1 MPKEIGADI
10 IIVGAG
16 AAGSVLA
23 RRLAD
28 RAAGLVRLVEA
39 GPDPRGPGAAG
50 IHDGW
55 RLPTI
60 PDWGFT
66 SEPMGAGELGRLR
79 RGRALGGTSWL
90 TRFAL
95 RGAAADFDA
104 WQAAGNP
111 GWSFEEV
118 LPAFRRLESDG
129 EFGEQP
135 WHGTG
140 GPLPITRYPDL
151 PRSDIHAA
159 ALAAMEAAGFGRVVD
174 HNAPVAIGVGPMPMS
189 ARGGRRVTAFEAYLE
204 TDGRPDSL
212 AIDTDAAVD
221 VVTLE
226 AGRATGVRLVDG
238 RTLRAGTVIL
248 AGGTYG
254 SPTILLR
261 SGIGPAEE
269 LAELG
274 IEVAVDL
281 PGVGRG
287 LADHPAV
294 DVDTGWRGK
303 GTTGPILHSIATFH
317 SGVAATDGPPDMMF
331 WLMDPDAADPAFYL
345 DPVLLK
351 PRSRGCL
358 RLRSADPAD
367 PPRIALP
374 RLDEAIDIDRLAEG
388 YERALEIAARAE
400 IRSLAD
406 EPPPRMPANR
416 AELRGRVIEKAYSL
430 PHVVGTCRM
439 GPSPADGSVVDH
451 LGRVHG
457 IVGLHVI
464 DASIIPDAVA
474 GFPHVV
480 TIMLAE
486 HLADRL
492 SLA

>member
-10 IIVGAG
+10 IVVGAG

-28 RAAGLVRLVEA
+28 RAGGLVHLVEA
-39 GPDPRGPGAAG
+39 GPDPRGPEAAG

-66 SEPMGAGELGRLR
+66 SEPRGGGEPGRLR

-95 RGAAADFDA
+95 RGVAADFDA
-104 WQAAGNP
+104 WEAAGNP
-111 GWSFEEV
+111 GWSFEEI
-118 LPAFRRLESDG
+118 LPAFRRIESDA
-129 EFGEQP
+129 EFGQQP

-151 PRSDIHAA
+151 PRSDIHAVG
-159 ALAAMEAAGFGRVVD
+159 LAAVEAAGFARVED
-174 HNAPVAIGVGPMPMS
+174 HNAPAATGVGPMPMS
-189 ARGGRRVTAFEAYLE
+189 ARGGRRATAFEAYLE
-204 TDGRPDSL
+204 TDDRPANL
-212 AIDTDAAVD
+212 AIEADAAVD

-226 AGRATGVRLVDG
+226 AGRASGVRLVDG

-261 SGIGPAEE
+261 SGIGPADE

-274 IEVAVDL
+274 IEVALDL

-294 DVDTGWRGK
+294 DFDTGWRGK

-317 SGVAATDGPPDMMF
+317 SAVAATDEPPDMML
-331 WLMDPDAADPAFYL
+331 WLMDPDAAEPVFYL

-351 PRSRGCL
+351 PRSRGRL
-358 RLRSADPAD
+358 RLRSAEPAD

-374 RLDEAIDIDRLAEG
+374 SLDEAVDVERLTEG
-388 YERALEIAARAE
+388 YERAVEIAARPE
-400 IRSLAD
+400 IRKLAGKPS
-406 EPPPRMPANR
+406 PPMPANR
-416 AELRGRVIEKAYSL
+416 TELRRRVIENAYSL

-439 GPSPADGSVVDH
+439 GPSPADGGVVDH

-457 IVGLHVI
+457 IAGLHVV

-492 SLA
+492 PLA